1 MANYSY
7 TEGTITFQNMSAHV
21 INAILNIKKATYA
34 GVFNL
39 EDRIH
44 SIVNLKSGTPYPF
57 WMESR
62 WSFMVQM
69 EEYGN
74 YISRHTKSISEQDL
88 DGTSL
93 LITFVDDECGLQI
106 LQKGRIR
113 VSFSF
118 DDELG
123 IQTDIEELEFTD
135 YKYTAANKHLLG
147 KEAYAFET
155 VEQSKELLA
164 EIKEQVDEDTTAY
177 KNAELLEK
185 KLDEDL
191 PGDYDWQEF
200 LSMIYLNGVYDTLE
214 ALIVVLE
221 DEITEWDVFPDE

>member
-7 TEGTITFQNMSAHV
+7 TEGTITFENMSAHV
-21 INAILNIKKATYA
+21 IHAILNMKKAT
-34 GVFNL
+34 VFNL

-44 SIVNLKSGTPYPF
+44 STANLKSGTPYPF

-62 WSFMVQM
+62 WNFMVQI
-69 EEYGN
+69 EDYGN
-74 YISRHTKSISEQDL
+74 YISKHTKSISEQDL

-93 LITFVDDECGLQI
+93 LITFVDDESGQQI
-106 LQKGRIR
+106 LQEGHIRI
-113 VSFSF
+113 SFSF
-118 DDELG
+118 DEEHG
-123 IQTDIEELEFTD
+123 IQTDVEELEFTD
-135 YKYTAANKHLLG
+135 YDYTAANKHLVV

-164 EIKEQVDEDTTAY
+164 EIKEQVDEDTSAY

-185 KLDEDL
+185 KLDHDL

-200 LSMIYLNGVYDTLE
+200 LDMIYLNGVYDTLE
-214 ALIVVLE
+214 DLIMVLE
-221 DEITEWDVFPDE
+221 DEITEWDIFPDE

>member
-1 MANYSY
+1 MANLSY

-21 INAILNIKKATYA
+21 IQAILNMKKAT
-34 GVFNL
+34 VFNL

-44 SIVNLKSGTPYPF
+44 STANLKSGIQYPF

-62 WSFMVQM
+62 WNFMVQM
-69 EEYGN
+69 EDYGN
-74 YISRHTKSISEQDL
+74 YISKHTKSISEQDL
-88 DGTSL
+88 DDTSL
-93 LITFVDDECGLQI
+93 LITFVDDEPGQQI
-106 LQKGRIR
+106 LQEGHIR

-118 DDELG
+118 NEEHG

-135 YKYTAANKHLLG
+135 YDYTAANKHLVG

-155 VEQSKELLA
+155 VEQSKDLLA

-185 KLDEDL
+185 KLDRDL

-214 ALIVVLE
+214 DLIMVLE
-221 DEITEWDVFPDE
+221 DEITEWDIFPDE